1 MEMSKNWQVEAVE
14 ADSIAQEYLHES
26 KVFAIKGFPVQAKAS
41 FEKFRE
47 YKRGARYARRQRS

>member
-47 YKRGARYARRQRS
+47 YKRGARYARKQKN

>member
-1 MEMSKNWQVEAVE
+1 MSNWQVQATE
-14 ADSIAQEYLHES
+14 ADSIAREYLHES
-26 KVFAIKGFPVQAKAS
+26 KVFAVKGFPVQAKAS